1 MSSDMDP
8 SVDRARAA
16 SRAHLILAFACA
28 PFVAAG
34 IGALAHFAKFEPSTL
49 GAVGLAFGVLV
60 GPLAATA
67 LRLSAMRA
75 QEPAV
80 APPAPGREPALTP
93 RERWAREF
101 PVWRESPFRR

>member
-1 MSSDMDP
+1 MSPNMDP

-34 IGALAHFAKFEPSTL
+34 VGALAYFAQITPSTL
-49 GAVGLAFGVLV
+49 GAAGLALGVAS
-60 GPLAATA
+60 GPIAATA
-67 LRLSAMRA
+67 LRLSATRGH
-75 QEPAV
+75 EPVPA
-80 APPAPGREPALTP
+80 APAPRPEPALSP

>member
-1 MSSDMDP
+1 MTWDMDP

-34 IGALAHFAKFEPSTL
+34 IGALAIFAQLAPSTL
-49 GAVGLAFGVLV
+49 GAAGLALGAVS

-75 QEPAV
+75 QEPV
-80 APPAPGREPALTP
+80 APAPAPRVEPVLSP

-101 PVWRESPFRR
+101 PAWRETPFQR